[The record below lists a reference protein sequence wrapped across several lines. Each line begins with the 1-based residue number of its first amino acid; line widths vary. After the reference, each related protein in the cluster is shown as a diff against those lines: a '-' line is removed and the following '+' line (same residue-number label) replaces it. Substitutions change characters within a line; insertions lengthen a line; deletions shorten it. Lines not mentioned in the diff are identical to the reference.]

1 MKNILI
7 TGISTGIGRDTT
19 EYLLK
24 KGYRVFGS
32 VRNLSDAEN
41 LIKNNPKYLI
51 PLVFD
56 VTDENAILEAVQIVK
71 QKLNGENLDCLINNA
86 GIAVGGPAALLE
98 TKHFRHQFE
107 VNFFGVISVTNAFIK
122 FLGAEQNNPHA
133 GKIINISS
141 VSGKRAFPFVAPY
154 TASKFALE
162 GYSDALRRE
171 LLIYGIDV
179 ILIEPGPIKTA
190 IWDKVP
196 KENQNPFQGSDYDNM
211 LKKFYR
217 VTMKNGKYGLDA
229 KVISERI
236 YKIINAKNPKTRYLI
251 TKNKFRNHIIPSII
265 SDRWFDRLIGKQLG
279 LIKSNV

>member
-7 TGISTGIGRDTT
+7 TGVSTGIGRDAT
-19 EYLLK
+19 EFLLD
-24 KGYRVFGS
+24 KGHKVFGS
-32 VRNLSDAEN
+32 VRKLKDAES
-41 LIKNNPKYLI
+41 LIQNYPENFV
-51 PLVFD
+51 PLEFD
-56 VTDENAILEAVQIVK
+56 VTNEEAVKKSVELVENN
-71 QKLNGENLDCLINNA
+71 LNGGNLDCLINNA
-86 GIAVGGPAALLE
+86 GIAVGGPSILLE
-98 TKHFRHQFE
+98 TKHFRHQLE
-107 VNFFGVISVTNAFIK
+107 VNLFGVVSVTNAFIK
-122 FLGAEQNNPHA
+122 LLGAELNNQHS

-196 KENQNPFQGSDYDNM
+196 NENDNPFKGSDYDKM

-217 VTMKNGKYGLDA
+217 LTIKNGKRGLEP

-236 YKIINAKNPKTRYLI
+236 YKIINSSNPKTRYLI
-251 TKNKFRNHIIPSII
+251 TINKFINHYLPSII
-265 SDRWFDRLIGKQLG
+265 SDRWYDKLIGKSLG
-279 LIKSNV
+279 LIKKD